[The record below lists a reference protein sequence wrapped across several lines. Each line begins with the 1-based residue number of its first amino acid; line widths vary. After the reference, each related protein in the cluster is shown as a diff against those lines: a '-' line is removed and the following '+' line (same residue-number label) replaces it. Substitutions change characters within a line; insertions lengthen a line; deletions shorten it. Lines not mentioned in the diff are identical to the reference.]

1 MALLLPLLN
10 FKSYRLGSFFL
21 SSIRRASPPIV
32 FYLNTKNQKVVI
44 SMFLII
50 VTLFLTSVLL
60 AACTSF
66 INEFIIKPLMKSV
79 FPIKIKRKRK
89 HT

>member
-1 MALLLPLLN
+1 
-10 FKSYRLGSFFL
+10 
-21 SSIRRASPPIV
+21 
-32 FYLNTKNQKVVI
+32 
-44 SMFLII
+44 MFLII
-50 VTLFLTSVLL
+50 VTVFLSSILL

-66 INEFIIKPLMKSV
+66 INEFLIKPLMKSI